1 MEVTML
7 SFKRIANDSAKLTIL
22 ESNRDIPFEVKRV
35 YYIHGAAEGARRGF
49 HAHKNLE
56 QVYICISGSCKVSLD
71 DGRTKADVLLDN
83 PSEGLL
89 FGKKA
94 VWREI
99 FDFSNGA
106 VLLVLASEYY
116 DELEYIRD
124 YDEFVKFAEM
134 NE

>member
-1 MEVTML
+1 M
-7 SFKRIANDSAKLTIL
+7 
-22 ESNRDIPFEVKRV
+22 
-35 YYIHGAAEGARRGF
+35 
-49 HAHKNLE
+49 
-56 QVYICISGSCKVSLD
+56 SLD
-71 DGRTKADVLLDN
+71 NGRTKADVLLDN

-99 FDFSNGA
+99 IDFSKGA

-116 DELEYIRD
+116 DERDYIRD